1 MKLLVLLTLAAL
13 TLQSQAQEGK
23 LLTTNSMGGAKLY
36 EYS

>member
-23 LLTTNSMGGAKLY
+23 LLTNSMGGATLY